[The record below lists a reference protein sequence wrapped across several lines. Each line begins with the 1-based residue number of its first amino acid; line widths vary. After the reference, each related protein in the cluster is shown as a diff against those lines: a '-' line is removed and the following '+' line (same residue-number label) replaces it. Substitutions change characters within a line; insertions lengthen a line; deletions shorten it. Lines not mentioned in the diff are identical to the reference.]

1 MIKRRSRHVFAETVN
16 HLSTAIVDAG
26 NTIFTIIDQRAAA
39 TSVGLELRPTTL
51 IIFGNPRGGTGLMNA
66 HPLIA
71 LELPLKLLVWEERE
85 EVNVAYVPASEFV
98 ARYEAAD
105 ATQQIEAMD
114 HLLERLSK
122 SVA

>member
-1 MIKRRSRHVFAETVN
+1 MVEHPSLHAFAETVSR
-16 HLSTAIVDAG
+16 LSAAIVDAG
-26 NTIFTIIDQRAAA
+26 NTIFTVIDQRAAA
-39 TSVGLELRPTTL
+39 ASVGLELRPTTL

-71 LELPLKLLVWEERE
+71 LELPLKFLVWEERQ
-85 EVNVAYVPASEFV
+85 EVNIAYVPASEFV
-98 ARYEAAD
+98 TRYEIGD
-105 ATQQIEAMD
+105 ATQAIEAMD